1 MQLEYPWPLGPPDG
15 RYLLRRPGESENSEP
30 THVLVL
36 ATLGA
41 RRRGFLAR
49 RRSRRRAHPEPDP
62 APVATGRATVIDAG
76 APLRDESDARRW
88 LARAGEPELEAGIG
102 VLNHALHA
110 FRLVSAD
117 PHLYPVGRG
126 QALVARLGFG
136 HGEQVADGQWTDARE
151 LSATRSRQSRAKVLQ
166 PQARLAAVL
175 GGRESLLVTEELA
188 LRARVDLEQ
197 DREREAALQLLV
209 ALDAA
214 LAELQ
219 IDRAS
224 SVLAELLDEL
234 RAQRDVVARAAQSAL
249 AGPLPAPDREAVEA
263 TLARIEAALR
273 ARAAARPDR

>member
-1 MQLEYPWPLGPPDG
+1 VQLEYPWPLGPPDG
-15 RYLLRRPGESENSEP
+15 RYLLRRSTEGESSEP

-41 RRRGFLAR
+41 RRRGFLVR
-49 RRSRRRAHPEPDP
+49 RRSRRRVSPEPDP
-62 APVATGRATVIDAG
+62 APVATGRATVIDVG
-76 APLRDESDARRW
+76 APLRDEGDAKRW
-88 LARAGEPELEAGIG
+88 LARAGEPELEAGVR

-136 HGEQVADGQWTDARE
+136 RGEQVADGQWTDARE
-151 LSATRSRQSRAKVLQ
+151 LSGTRRHQSRAKVLQ

-197 DREREAALQLLV
+197 DHEREAALQLLV
-209 ALDAA
+209 ALDTA

-224 SVLAELLDEL
+224 SVLAERLDEL

-263 TLARIEAALR
+263 TLAQIEAALR
-273 ARAAARPDR
+273 ARAAARAER